1 MKRFAVLIVVLL
13 LVCFTVISDMMI
25 AKRYVGDSL
34 SSGTPDIPEE
44 NTSLTEK
51 TDPFLEEATISPEE
65 STSLPTEDTT
75 IPEDTSLPEEE
86 TSVPEEHYPE
96 KGIEGL
102 RFLLLDNDSYG
113 VSVEST
119 AQREYYQ
126 IPSVYRNK
134 PVTEILRNG
143 FQNTTSLK
151 FVMIPDSI
159 KIIGDH
165 AFSGCTSLEY
175 VVFGK
180 GSQLSHLESSA
191 FSNCISL
198 KSFSVPAKLRR
209 IEKSTFYRCT
219 ALSSVTFFDNNHLE
233 RIEQFAFY
241 ECTSLKNVS
250 LAQNTNLITI
260 ESHAFYRCIGLT
272 SIEIPESVLIIE
284 NGALKGC
291 DSLVSITLPFV
302 GTDANKAWQGYFSDI
317 FGGVEKVP
325 KSLHSV
331 VVTNATSVSSY
342 AFEYCS
348 DLTSI
353 IFSDRT
359 VRIDYAAFR
368 DCERLQTVRL
378 SSKMTKISENLF
390 FYCSSLETIH
400 VPENVT
406 DIGENAFF
414 NCIGLTSIVLPKG
427 LKTVGE
433 SAFTGM
439 ENLSVYYGGTAEDW
453 ESIDFA
459 SENDALVFATRY
471 YYSETPPDSEGNYW
485 HYVNGVPAAW

>member
-1 MKRFAVLIVVLL
+1 MKRFAVLTVVLL

-25 AKRYVGDSL
+25 ARRFMGDSL
-34 SSGTPDIPEE
+34 ESDTPDISEEHTSLWEESDPLLEESTISPEE
-44 NTSLTEK
+44 NTS
-51 TDPFLEEATISPEE
+51 F
-65 STSLPTEDTT
+65 PTEDTT
-75 IPEDTSLPEEE
+75 ISEDTSLPEEA
-86 TSVPEEHYPE
+86 THPEEHYPE
-96 KGIEGL
+96 KEIEGL

-113 VSVEST
+113 VEST

-126 IPSVYRNK
+126 IPSVYQGK

-143 FQNTTSLK
+143 FQNITNLQ

-159 KIIGDH
+159 KTIGDY
-165 AFSGCTSLEY
+165 AFSGCTALEY
-175 VVFGK
+175 VAFGK
-180 GSQLSHLESSA
+180 DSQLLYLERGA
-191 FSNCISL
+191 FSNCTSL

-233 RIEQFAFY
+233 RIEEFAFY
-241 ECTSLKNVS
+241 ECTSLKNIS

-260 ESHAFYRCIGLT
+260 ESHAFYHCTGLT
-272 SIEIPESVLIIE
+272 SIEIPESVSVIE
-284 NGALKGC
+284 NAALKGC

-302 GTDANKAWQGYFSDI
+302 GTDANRAWQGCFSDI

-325 KSLHSV
+325 QSLHSV

-348 DLTSI
+348 DLTSVV
-353 IFSDRT
+353 FSDRT
-359 VRIDYAAFR
+359 VQIDYAAFR

-378 SSKMTKISENLF
+378 SSKMTKISEFLF
-390 FYCSSLETIH
+390 FYCSSLVTIH

-406 DIGENAFF
+406 EIGENAFF

-433 SAFTGM
+433 SAFAGM
-439 ENLSVYYGGTAEDW
+439 ENLSVYYGGNAEDW

-459 SENDALVFATRY
+459 LENDALVFATRY